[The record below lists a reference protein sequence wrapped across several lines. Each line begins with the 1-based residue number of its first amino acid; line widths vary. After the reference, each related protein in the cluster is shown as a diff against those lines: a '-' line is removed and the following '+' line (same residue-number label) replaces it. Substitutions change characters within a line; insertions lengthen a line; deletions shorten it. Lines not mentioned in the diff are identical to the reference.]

1 MRLQVRMEY
10 ENGEIEDFVK
20 EAKRRTQD
28 YRPVFKKIRED
39 LEEIWS
45 NNFLV
50 NGLESGAKWD
60 ALDPEYAAW
69 KAKND
74 PNPMM
79 MRSGKTLFRSLRNL
93 KGKPNTIRKNYAV
106 FGTDVPYAK
115 FHQMGTSK
123 MPRRQI
129 VFDPRGA
136 NDKWGKW
143 AVDYIQE
150 SEK

>member
-1 MRLQVRMEY
+1 MQIKIKVTY
-10 ENGEIEDFVK
+10 DDDEIKGFLK
-20 EAKRRTQD
+20 EAKKRTKD
-28 YRPVFKKIRED
+28 YTPVLEKIKDD
-39 LEEIWS
+39 LEKIWA
-45 NNFLV
+45 NNFLSY
-50 NGLESGAKWD
+50 GLESGAKWN

-93 KGKPNTIRKNYAV
+93 NGKPNVIRKTV
-106 FGTDVPYAK
+106 GIFGTDVPYAK

-123 MPRRQI
+123 MPRREI
-129 VFDPRGA
+129 VFEPRGA
-136 NDKWGKW
+136 ARKWNRW

>member
-1 MRLQVRMEY
+1 MHLQIKTSY
-10 ENGEIEDFVK
+10 ENGEIEDFIK
-20 EAKRRTQD
+20 EAKKRTGD

-39 LEEIWS
+39 LEYS
-45 NNFLV
+45 
-50 NGLESGAKWD
+50 S
-60 ALDPEYAAW
+60 W
-69 KAKND
+69 KIKND

-79 MRSGKTLFRSLRNL
+79 MRSGKTLFRSLRSL

-123 MPRRQI
+123 MPKRQI
-129 VFDPRGA
+129 VFEPKGA

-143 AVDYIQE
+143 AVDYIHE
-150 SEK
+150 SE